1 MKMKLKE
8 FNQYDRFLGLNSS
21 ASLAIL
27 ERPYGIYETAKLTDG
42 LDEILKQ
49 NDYLWS
55 GGRK

>member
-21 ASLAIL
+21 TSLGIL
-27 ERPYGIYETAKLTDG
+27 ERPYGIYETANLTDG
-42 LDEILKQ
+42 LDSILEH
-49 NDYLWS
+49 NDYLN